1 MLTVEELNSK
11 IQDWQD
17 KDALKKMSKDDLIE
31 VIPCLIDGIKAH
43 SVALE
48 DACKTILE
56 MSKLLSACAKEVND
70 PIFGLLLTPFNV
82 IAEASLEKAVNDYL
96 TSAIMETCECEEAD
110 PEEYIK
116 ACRADK
122 TVSDA
127 ELLAVLKKLMG
138 IDGEK

>member
-17 KDALKKMSKDDLIE
+17 TDALKKMSRDDLIE
-31 VIPCLIDGIKAH
+31 VVLCLVGCVKAH

-48 DACKTILE
+48 DACKAILE

-70 PIFGLLLTPFNV
+70 PVFGLLLKSFNV
-82 IAEASLEKAVNDYL
+82 IAEVPLEKAVNDYL
-96 TSAIMETCECEEAD
+96 TSAIMEACECEEVD
-110 PEEYIK
+110 PEAFIK
-116 ACRADK
+116 ACRTDK
-122 TVSDA
+122 SISDA
-127 ELLAVLKKLMG
+127 ELLAILKKLMG